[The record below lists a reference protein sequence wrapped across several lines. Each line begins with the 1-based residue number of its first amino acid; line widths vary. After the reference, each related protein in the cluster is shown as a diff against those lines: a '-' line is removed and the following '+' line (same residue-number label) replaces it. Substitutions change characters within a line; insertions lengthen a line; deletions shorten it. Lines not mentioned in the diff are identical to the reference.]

1 VSESE
6 GRRRRRFFFA
16 NGSKRQ
22 ASFFRSILR
31 GVFSPAFVPLS
42 LSLSLLTKLTDD
54 SGDDVD
60 LPCVPHC
67 FYVCWE
73 KVYMEVRTS
82 KSRMRERERARRAIG
97 NPAAIHP
104 PFFLSLSFISLL
116 PLLGASP
123 ASRGRAPR
131 REPGT
136 TSGADPAAG
145 LARATRRR
153 PREAS
158 SLSVFFLPRRM
169 LSSRVLSRVPSVVA
183 WERRGCKLLLSLVGA
198 IELSLSLSLS
208 LNDERK
214 REEEE

>member
-1 VSESE
+1 MRAPLFLCVLGESVHGGE
-6 GRRRRRFFFA
+6 
-16 NGSKRQ
+16 NEQ
-22 ASFFRSILR
+22 
-31 GVFSPAFVPLS
+31 
-42 LSLSLLTKLTDD
+42 
-54 SGDDVD
+54 
-60 LPCVPHC
+60 
-67 FYVCWE
+67 
-73 KVYMEVRTS
+73 
-82 KSRMRERERARRAIG
+82 KSNERERERARARRAIG
-97 NPAAIHP
+97 IPAAIHP

-158 SLSVFFLPRRM
+158 SSSVFFLPRRM

-183 WERRGCKLLLSLVGA
+183 WERRGCKLLLSCGRDRA
-198 IELSLSLSLS
+198 LSLS